1 MDCAICKLRLRDHE
15 SALTVLG
22 ELPFDTVKG
31 ILKHQWHKDVT
42 RIIYT
47 HAQYYHDQALVDFS
61 LPQKQQL
68 HLLEEDIK
76 RHRTKYILHYLHAVV
91 EVHRDKGVGATQVTM
106 EDEVLVRVKLE
117 KALNYKIPN
126 DLDAVFRQAKPYGW
140 KGTVTWEQSKKNS
153 VNMADLMYG
162 RGFVRDVI
170 DRQLITVISMVVGLT
185 DRFVMF
191 IPKTPDPMWCW
202 SQTTE
207 QIQGF
212 QHMTKLDLF

>member
-1 MDCAICKLRLRDHE
+1 
-15 SALTVLG
+15 
-22 ELPFDTVKG
+22 
-31 ILKHQWHKDVT
+31 
-42 RIIYT
+42 
-47 HAQYYHDQALVDFS
+47 
-61 LPQKQQL
+61 
-68 HLLEEDIK
+68 
-76 RHRTKYILHYLHAVV
+76 
-91 EVHRDKGVGATQVTM
+91 
-106 EDEVLVRVKLE
+106 
-117 KALNYKIPN
+117 
-126 DLDAVFRQAKPYGW
+126 
-140 KGTVTWEQSKKNS
+140 
-153 VNMADLMYG
+153 MADLMYG